1 MQQVLELLKWNPAV
15 CGVMRAVCSAWS
27 SLHDTLRPGQLN
39 PGRSLAAMTG
49 KLSWFPSVTAVDLTD
64 CENGVC
70 GPLAE
75 LQSMPSPHAA
85 SELCGARGGR

>member
-1 MQQVLELLKWNPAV
+1 
-15 CGVMRAVCSAWS
+15 MRAVCSAWS